1 MELLKK
7 ITNTVKGVEKRF
19 SNWLAQVAGLTLTKN
34 LYAILGRGSS
44 KTTDFLAE
52 RLQEMVFDLP
62 GAPVALVSDTYV
74 NLQKNVLPT
83 LLEGLEFKGW
93 REGIHY
99 VIEKEPPDHFGK
111 PYNRIVSYKHTM
123 VFFNGFNITLI
134 SLDRPSAGAGRSYV
148 HLLGDEVKYFPEHK
162 IAKLTKAVR
171 GMQVKYGHSPFY
183 RGHTFTTDMPNPN
196 LIGEHDWILKQF
208 KKMDKQQLLDI
219 LQVSFVLNEI
229 RAEYVVALDDGD
241 PLKIAKIKKKL
252 DRWEQRHIKIRKNS
266 TLFWIAS
273 SFVNADI
280 LTEQFFADEFDS
292 DLEDIKCAILS
303 MLPEIEVGERFYAN
317 LAERHF
323 YEDGNDSYWSEE
335 FGILDEPD
343 SRILKYCNPDAVLE
357 AGLDVGNQMS
367 LILAQPSKNGREYR
381 LLKDIHTLSPNWIDD
396 LAKKT
401 RTYFKHHNKKD
412 IDLYYD
418 RAANS
423 YKDAGQDLASKFKEA
438 MEKDNGKRTGW
449 KVNLKSVG
457 QGNINS
463 WVEYDFMMDLLS
475 NTNRRLPKLL
485 IDKFNCRFLKS
496 SIELSKTR
504 LDRKGRTVKD
514 KRSESLPIKRLP
526 LESTNFS
533 DAFKY
538 LMCRKKWLKLVKA
551 TRQSNVGDV
560 GAHG

>member
-1 MELLKK
+1 MSLLKRILK
-7 ITNTVKGVEKRF
+7 YDTGVETRY

-52 RLQEMVFDLP
+52 RVQELVYDLP

-83 LLEGLEFKGW
+83 LIEGLELKGW
-93 REGIHY
+93 REGIHF
-99 VIEKEPPDHFGK
+99 VIEKEPPEHFGK
-111 PYNRIVSYKHTM
+111 PYNRVLSFKHTI
-123 VFFNGFNITLI
+123 VFFNGFNLTLI
-134 SLDRPSAGAGRSYV
+134 SLDRPSAAAGRSYV
-148 HLLGDEVKYFPEHK
+148 HIIGDEVKFFPENK

-171 GMQVKYGHSPFY
+171 GFRVKYGDSPFY

-196 LIGEHDWILKQF
+196 LLGEHDWVLKQF
-208 KKMDKQQLLDI
+208 KKMDKKQLLDI
-219 LQVSFVLNEI
+219 LQVAFVLNQI
-229 RAEYVVALDDGD
+229 RQEYVVALNG
-241 PLKIAKIKKKL
+241 KNRKEIENVKRKM
-252 DRWEQRHIKIRKNS
+252 DRWEKRYRKIRKNS
-266 TLFWIAS
+266 TFYWIAS

-280 LTEQFFADEFDS
+280 LTEQFFDDEFDS
-292 DLEDIKCAILS
+292 DLEDINCAILS
-303 MLPEIEVGERFYAN
+303 LLPKLEAGEKFYAN
-317 LAERHF
+317 LSDVHF
-323 YEDGNDSYWSEE
+323 YDDGNDSYWSHE
-335 FGILDEPD
+335 FGIRDEPD
-343 SRILKYCNPDAVLE
+343 SRILKYCDPDAVLE

-367 LILAQPSKNGREYR
+367 LILAQPKKKENEYR
-381 LLKDIHTLSPNWIDD
+381 VLKDIHTLSPEWIES

-401 RTYFKHHNKKD
+401 RNYFKHHNNKQ

-418 RAANS
+418 RAANNF
-423 YKDAGQDLASKFKEA
+423 KKAGQDLASKFKEA

-463 WVEYDFMMDLLS
+463 WVEYDFMMELLAG
-475 NTNRRLPKLL
+475 NNKKLPKLL

-496 SIELSKTR
+496 SLELAPTKK
-504 LDRKGRTVKD
+504 DRKGRTVKD
-514 KRSESLPIKRLP
+514 KRSEGLPIKRLP

-551 TRQSNVGDV
+551 TRKASVGDV